1 MSFRPSVAGAGSV
14 VVESPPGAAV
24 LVAAA
29 VGILFDSSGPDSS
42 GGCVSSDGS
51 CGSSVVAA

>member
-1 MSFRPSVAGAGSV
+1 MSFRPKVAGAGSEV
-14 VVESPPGAAV
+14 IEPLVPGAAV

-29 VGILFDSSGPDSS
+29 VVGIPFDSSGPDSS
-42 GGCVSSDGS
+42 G

>member
-1 MSFRPSVAGAGSV
+1 MSFRPKVAGAGSEV
-14 VVESPPGAAV
+14 IEPLVPGAAV

-29 VGILFDSSGPDSS
+29 AVVGIPFDSSGPDSS
-42 GGCVSSDGS
+42 G